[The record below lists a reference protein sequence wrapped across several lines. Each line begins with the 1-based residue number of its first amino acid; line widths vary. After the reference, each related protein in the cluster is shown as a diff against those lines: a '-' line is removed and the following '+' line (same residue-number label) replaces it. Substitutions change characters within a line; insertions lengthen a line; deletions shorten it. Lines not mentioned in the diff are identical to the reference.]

1 MKKHILD
8 LSLKELQSEFD
19 LAGLEKFRAKQ
30 VFDWIYKK
38 NIFIFDHMT
47 NLSKKVQQFLEQK
60 HSIFLPEIEDVS
72 KSKSD
77 DSFKFL
83 LKAEDGKF
91 IESILML
98 VEDRAT
104 VCVSCMVGCP
114 LKCRFCATGTEVG
127 FVRKLSAAEILGQI
141 FIAQKYAQENNL
153 ANKITNIVFMGMGEP
168 FLNLGAVDRSIEMLI
183 SPDGFAMSK
192 SRITIS
198 TAGVAAKIAD
208 FINKW
213 GIKLAVSLHFPT
225 DELRSKYMPVN
236 QAFPLSKLVQ
246 ELKKIKLSQR
256 EYITIEY
263 IMLDGVNDQI
273 EHAKQ
278 LINLLSSVKVK
289 FNLIPYNPTISFDEQ
304 PSSEEQINK
313 FASYLRDKSFI
324 VTVRRSHG
332 TDVEGGCGQFA
343 LKKIFE

>member
-127 FVRKLSAAEILGQI
+127 FVR
-141 FIAQKYAQENNL
+141 
-153 ANKITNIVFMGMGEP
+153 
-168 FLNLGAVDRSIEMLI
+168 
-183 SPDGFAMSK
+183 
-192 SRITIS
+192 
-198 TAGVAAKIAD
+198 
-208 FINKW
+208 
-213 GIKLAVSLHFPT
+213 
-225 DELRSKYMPVN
+225 
-236 QAFPLSKLVQ
+236 
-246 ELKKIKLSQR
+246 
-256 EYITIEY
+256 
-263 IMLDGVNDQI
+263 
-273 EHAKQ
+273 
-278 LINLLSSVKVK
+278 
-289 FNLIPYNPTISFDEQ
+289 
-304 PSSEEQINK
+304 
-313 FASYLRDKSFI
+313 
-324 VTVRRSHG
+324 
-332 TDVEGGCGQFA
+332 
-343 LKKIFE
+343 